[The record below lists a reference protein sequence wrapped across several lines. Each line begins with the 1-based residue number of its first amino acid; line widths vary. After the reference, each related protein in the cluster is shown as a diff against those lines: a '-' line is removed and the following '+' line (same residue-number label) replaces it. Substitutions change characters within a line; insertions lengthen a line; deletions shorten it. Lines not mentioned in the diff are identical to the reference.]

1 MPLLELKTNLKSLKY
16 SDSGTDN
23 PLVTKDINNPPN
35 GSGLALEANRRID
48 DLQRITKFLVSRDG
62 LKFAGKQAL
71 LGNGPGQ
78 ILKIAGS
85 ALAQVPVNG
94 TGTHFV
100 YAFGNKTYLENR
112 SGPKSA
118 LGAFIQNN
126 LGIGGGVQGA
136 KQVLKGKPVIEDNY
150 GGEGYRSP
158 GGDRL
163 QTLNSRFDLKSGFDN
178 DFDIPTSYLRDD
190 LQNAFNFVKGLFG
203 SKKNAV
209 ILPDNN
215 GTEGFRTPQ
224 KNAIE
229 YSSNYELGSEAT
241 RYTGQDGKLN
251 SSVNSVETSLNEQQT
266 EVDIASAYT
275 GQDGRTNTGVSQV
288 SSSVET
294 QQTEVD
300 TATSYTGQDG
310 RVNAATSAVTS
321 SLARR
326 DDIPDRPADT
336 IRGGKQLGSL
346 GSDYDATAE
355 GYVIVTEDENGGITG
370 TQGESV
376 SAGKVPQTGLRS
388 FQDSYSSDESF
399 DIKTGAVSGA
409 DGKGSRVR
417 KIIDFRKVRKDSK
430 TALENNIA
438 KYEDENGFDSKT
450 DITGI
455 DYTTQQIDVRLG
467 MAGVDKTLNPSAQS
481 DKINM
486 IDDISVD
493 PIANGSVEDMIPF
506 QFISVTPEKNYY
518 LTFRA
523 FLESFNDNYSGDWSG
538 TKFIGRAEEF
548 FTYQGFKR
556 DISFAFKIA
565 AFSKEEL
572 MPLYAKLN
580 YLVGTTAP
588 TYGAGGQFMR
598 GTLTQITLGDYLFEQ
613 TGFISKVSL
622 SWDKGYP
629 WEIDGSEIKRL
640 PHVMNVDV
648 SFTPIQHFNVKQDL
662 NIQTEA
668 YIGNA

>member
-1 MPLLELKTNLKSLKY
+1 MPLLELTTNLKSLKY
-16 SDSGTDN
+16 ADSGTSN
-23 PLVTKDINNPPN
+23 PLVTKDINNPPSGN
-35 GSGLALEANRRID
+35 GLALEANSRID
-48 DLQRITKFLVSRDG
+48 DLTRITKFLASGDG
-62 LKFAGKQAL
+62 LKFGANQAI
-71 LGNGPGQ
+71 LGNSPSK

-85 ALAQVPVNG
+85 TLAQIPVNG

-100 YAFGNKTYLENR
+100 YAFENETYLVNR
-112 SGPKSA
+112 QGPQSA
-118 LGAFIQNN
+118 LGAFIQDN

-163 QTLNSRFDLKSGFDN
+163 KTLNSRFDLKSGFDN

-190 LQNAFNFVKGLFG
+190 LQNAFNFVKGIFG

-215 GTEGFRTPQ
+215 GTEGFRTPE

-229 YSSNYELGSEAT
+229 YSSNYELKSEAT

-251 SSVNSVETSLNEQQT
+251 SSVNSVETSLSEQQT
-266 EVDIASAYT
+266 EI
-275 GQDGRTNTGVSQV
+275 
-288 SSSVET
+288 
-294 QQTEVD
+294 D
-300 TATSYTGQDG
+300 TATSYTKQDG
-310 RVNAATSAVTS
+310 RVNPADSAVTS
-321 SLARR
+321 SLSNR
-326 DDIPDRPADT
+326 DDLPNRPEET
-336 IRGGKQLGSL
+336 IKGGKQLGSL

-355 GYVIVTEDENGGITG
+355 GFVEVKEDENGGITG

-376 SAGKVPQTGLRS
+376 SAGKVPQTELRS
-388 FQDSYSSDESF
+388 FQNSYSSDESF

-548 FTYQGFKR
+548 YTYQGFKR

-629 WEIDGSEIKRL
+629 WEIDGTEVKRL

-648 SFTPIQHFNVKQDL
+648 SFTPIQDFNVKQDL

>member
-1 MPLLELKTNLKSLKY
+1 MPLLELRTNLKSLKY

-35 GSGLALEANRRID
+35 GSGLALEANSRID
-48 DLQRITKFLVSRDG
+48 DLQRITKFLASRDG
-62 LKFAGKQAL
+62 LKFGAKQAL

-85 ALAQVPVNG
+85 TLAQVPVNG

-136 KQVLKGKPVIEDNY
+136 NEVLKGKLVIEDNY
-150 GGEGYRSP
+150 GGEGYRAP

-215 GTEGFRTPQ
+215 GTEGFRTPE
-224 KNAIE
+224 KSPIE
-229 YSSNYELGSEAT
+229 YDSSFKIDGEAT
-241 RYTGQDGKLN
+241 KYTGQDGKLN
-251 SSVNSVETSLNEQQT
+251 SSVNSVETSLNE
-266 EVDIASAYT
+266 
-275 GQDGRTNTGVSQV
+275 
-288 SSSVET
+288 

-326 DDIPDRPADT
+326 GDIPDRPADT
-336 IRGGKQLGSL
+336 IKGGKQLGSL

-355 GYVIVTEDENGGITG
+355 GYVVVTEDENGGITG

-376 SAGKVPQTGLRS
+376 SAGKVPQTELRS

-399 DIKTGAVSGA
+399 DIKTGAVSGT

-455 DYTTQQIDVRLG
+455 DYTTQQIEVRLG

-493 PIANGSVEDMIPF
+493 PIANGSVEDMVPF
-506 QFISVTPEKNYY
+506 QFVSVTPEKNYY

-523 FLESFNDNYSGDWSG
+523 FLDSFNDNYSGDWSG
-538 TKFIGRAEEF
+538 TKYIGRAEEF
-548 FTYQGFKR
+548 YTYQGFKR

-598 GTLTQITLGDYLFEQ
+598 GTLTQLTIGDYLFEQ
-613 TGFISKVSL
+613 TGFISKISL
-622 SWDKGYP
+622 SWDKTYP
-629 WEIDGSEIKRL
+629 WEIDGTDVKRL